1 MKIQLILLGLC
12 SLMLH
17 ACDNNKAESQ
27 SKAEDNPMLKLQNDT
42 TNKAQNAVNQATQ
55 EQNKQLEEIGQ

>member
-1 MKIQLILLGLC
+1 
-12 SLMLH
+12 MLH

-42 TNKAQNAVNQATQ
+42 TSKAQNAINQATQ
-55 EQNKQLEEIGQ
+55 EQSKQLEEIGQ

>member
-1 MKIQLILLGLC
+1 MKIHLILLGLC

-17 ACDNNKAESQ
+17 ACDSNKAESQ

-42 TNKAQNAVNQATQ
+42 TSKAQNAINQATQ
-55 EQNKQLEEIGQ
+55 EQSKQLEEIGQ